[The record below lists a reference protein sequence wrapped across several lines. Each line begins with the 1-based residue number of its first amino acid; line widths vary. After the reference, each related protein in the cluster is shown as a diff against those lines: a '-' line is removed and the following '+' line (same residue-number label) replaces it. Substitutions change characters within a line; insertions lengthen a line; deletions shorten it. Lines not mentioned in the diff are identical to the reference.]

1 MAELNPTKA
10 YKFLSVN
17 YKPANQ
23 SLPNTKPVTL
33 GKDSFITLNID
44 EENFEKLFSSLTFH
58 LFTDDTTVIVDTASN
73 SEKAQPGAT
82 ALLVISLVAVFALLT
97 IGIALLISRRRK
109 RGKTLNPV
117 YEYRILMSD
126 DWL

>member
-1 MAELNPTKA
+1 M
-10 YKFLSVN
+10 
-17 YKPANQ
+17 
-23 SLPNTKPVTL
+23 TL
-33 GKDSFITLNID
+33 GIDSFITLNID
-44 EENFEKLFSSLTFH
+44 EENFEKLSSFLTFH

-73 SEKAQPGAT
+73 SQKAQPGAT
-82 ALLVISLVAVFALLT
+82 ALLVISLVAIFALLT